1 MKARTLMRFGL
12 TALAL
17 FWLTACDDG
26 ASTGGR
32 VPNPPPDDVTS
43 NGMISLKESEI
54 GAAFE
59 GGTMRVTLPVRTTA
73 DLAVTGRVEVDLM
86 NLADAT
92 EDKLIASGSQE
103 FEGADPDPVTIA
115 LPLVPGGDDAAAL
128 ASYVLYW
135 RVDSSAGALH
145 GRRSVFSA
153 WSQKTEVLVLGPD
166 AFEVDRE
173 STVRVVARDPATG
186 VPRGAVPVKLLL
198 EREGVDPRLLAEG
211 MTDGY
216 GVMLARVVADEA
228 ELGAGQLRVLVDE
241 AAMPVYAASVAGDV
255 DVERT
260 FRVLLTT
267 DKPLYQPGQTIHLR
281 ALALRKPALNPE
293 ADRAL
298 VFDIY
303 DAKDNKIEHLPMT
316 TDAFGVA
323 HTKLRLAREVNL
335 GTWRITATI
344 DDVTTEKTVT
354 VDRYSL
360 PKFDLD
366 LDLDQPVYLA
376 GDRLRGTVTARYFF
390 GKSVAGGQVAIQAST
405 VDAGENVFAE
415 LAGITD
421 ENGVYAFEM
430 NLPDYL
436 VGLPIAQ
443 GGGVIQLA
451 VQVTDTA
458 GQARAITK
466 SVRVAKGPLEVT
478 AVPESGALVPELE
491 NRVYLRSVDA
501 LGEPVGATHAISFDG
516 ASLGEATADESGLAI
531 FTWAVPALDEGVQS
545 VTLSVATRDTDG
557 HDVRNDFALSADPNA
572 VQGAVLLRTDRA
584 LYRVGDT
591 VEVDIEVTGA
601 PDRVYLDVVRA
612 GQTVLTQALTPDAD
626 GHARYSLDLGND
638 HAGALQFDAWYLAQ
652 GSSFR
657 RDAKVVWVEAA
668 DGLNIEI
675 TPDREVYAPG
685 EQARLSVRVTD
696 GEGTGKAAA
705 IGLQGV
711 DEAVYSL
718 VEQRPGLEKVY
729 FRVEGEL
736 AEPRYQVGVPGL
748 ATIASDPDAS
758 EDPRRESEAQVLF
771 AATDG
776 AAPGLSLSSWA
787 GTEARTPPFVQPAI
801 DRLGAAYRETL
812 TAELERMAAAGTG
825 LPGNALSQAVSRFGP
840 PVDPFGKQLSAA
852 TADGYSLTLVSV
864 GPDEVPGTSDDV
876 KTTLTFETVL
886 PPPPEPDWDNE
897 FPGAEGGDGAGPP
910 NEGGGGAGGSSAGG
924 DDSGPRV
931 RRNFPETLF
940 VEPAL
945 ITDGN
950 GDAELTIGLA
960 DSITTWRI
968 SALANSADGL
978 LGSMDRGLV
987 VFQDFFVDLEIPT
1000 TLTRGDEVGIT
1011 LALYNYLPEPQT
1023 VNLEIAEA
1031 DWFTLQGDA
1040 RIAVELEA
1048 NEVRGLRIPL
1058 RVDRVGTHELQVTA
1072 RGTSLSDAVARQVRV
1087 EPDGQK
1093 VERIASGRLTAP
1105 AEYTTQIPQGSV
1117 ADSGALFVRLYPGLM
1132 SQVVTGLDGILQMPS
1147 GCFEQTSAST
1157 WPNVLVAR
1165 YMRESATVNPELE
1178 ARAMEY
1184 INTGYQRLLTFE
1196 VTGGGFEWFGSPP
1209 AHVVLT
1215 AYGLLEFT
1223 DMAAVRTV
1231 DAAMLDRTRAW
1242 LLAQQRD
1249 DGRWE
1254 AGEGGLDETGQLRD
1268 PVTITAYVAF
1278 ALATAGEAGPAL
1290 DAANGYL
1297 SAHQNEMGEYT
1308 LALYGNFLAAWRPND
1323 AATRLVI
1330 GTLAERV
1337 QADLDHW
1344 ETDEQTTTYGNGE
1357 AAWIETTAL
1366 ATHALMLANAHPN
1379 VVQGALGWLVTKRSP
1394 GGAWGST
1401 AGTVWSIKCLLRALS
1416 GGRDENADGTVRVL
1430 FDGVERA
1437 SFRVTAENSDVMRQ
1451 AELSELLMP
1460 GGAQRVEVVLEG
1472 EGNLAYDIVERW
1484 FMPWDAVPPPEGPL
1498 SIEVTY
1504 DRTTLAVDDMVTA
1517 QVTIAN
1523 SDPDFADM
1531 VMVDLGIP
1539 PGFAL
1544 VRDDL
1549 EALRQ
1554 AGVFD
1559 RYENTERQLLL
1570 YFTVVPTGEPIVFE
1584 YRLQATEP
1592 VRAQAPRNRI
1602 YSYYN
1607 PDVGSEAAPV
1617 EFAVE

>member
-1 MKARTLMRFGL
+1 MNALHRLRLGL
-12 TALAL
+12 AALAL
-17 FWLTACDDG
+17 VWVAGCDDG
-26 ASTGGR
+26 ASTGGS
-32 VPNPPPDDVTS
+32 PSAPPPGDVTD
-43 NGMISLKESEI
+43 NGLISLKESAIE
-54 GAAFE
+54 AAFE
-59 GGTMRVTLPVRTTA
+59 GGTLRVALPLRTGGDVDVA
-73 DLAVTGRVEVDLM
+73 GRVQVDLVDLAASDSAPP
-86 NLADAT
+86 LA
-92 EDKLIASGSQE
+92 SQSQE
-103 FEGADPDPVTIA
+103 FEGRGEIPVA
-115 LPLVPGGDDAAAL
+115 VSLPLTPSGDDAAAL
-128 ASYVLYW
+128 AGYSLYW
-135 RVDSSAGALH
+135 RVESRAGTLH
-145 GRRSVFSA
+145 GRRSLFSA

-166 AFEVDRE
+166 TFEVDRE
-173 STVRVVARDPATG
+173 STVRVVARDPASG
-186 VPRGAVPVKLLL
+186 VPRGNVPVTLTLV
-198 EREGVDPRLLAEG
+198 REGVEPRVLAEG

-216 GVMLARVVADEA
+216 GVMLARIIADEA
-228 ELGAGQLRVLVDE
+228 ELGAGELRVEVDE

-267 DKPLYQPGQTIHLR
+267 DKPLYQPGQVIHLR
-281 ALALRKPALNPE
+281 ALALRKPALTPE
-293 ADRAL
+293 ADRPL
-298 VFDIY
+298 TFDIY
-303 DAKDNKIEHLPMT
+303 DAKDNKIEHLPLT
-316 TDAFGVA
+316 TDAYGVA

-335 GTWRITATI
+335 GTWRIAATL

-360 PKFDLD
+360 PKFDLK

-390 GKSVAGGQVAIQAST
+390 GKAVAGGQVAIQAAT

-415 LAGITD
+415 LQGLTD
-421 ENGVYAFEM
+421 AEGVYAFEM

-458 GQARAITK
+458 GQARAISR
-466 SVRVAKGPLEVT
+466 SVRIAKGPLEVS
-478 AVPESGALVPELE
+478 AVPESGALVPGLV
-491 NRVYLRSVDA
+491 NRIYLRSVDA
-501 LGEPVGATHAISFDG
+501 LGEPVGATHTVTFD
-516 ASLGEATADESGLAI
+516 AEVLGETTADESGLAI
-531 FTWAVPALDEGVQS
+531 FEWPVPELEATVQT
-545 VTLSVATRDTDG
+545 VTLTVATRDADG
-557 HDVRNDFALSADPNA
+557 HEVQNAFVLSADPNA

-591 VEVDIEVTGA
+591 AEIDIEVTGA
-601 PDRVYLDVVRA
+601 PDRVYLDVLRS
-612 GQTVLTQALTPDAD
+612 GQTVLTQALTPDAS

-657 RDAKVVWVEAA
+657 RDAKVVWVESAN
-668 DGLNIEI
+668 GLNIEI
-675 TPDREVYAPG
+675 TPDREIYAPG

-696 GEGTGKAAA
+696 TEGTGKAAA

-748 ATIASDPDAS
+748 ATIASDPNAS
-758 EDPRRESEAQVLF
+758 EDPQREQEAQVLF

-787 GTEARTPPFVQPAI
+787 GTEARTPTFVQPAI
-801 DRLGAAYRETL
+801 DRLGAEYRLVIE
-812 TAELERMAAAGTG
+812 AELIRVAAATG
-825 LPGNALSQAVSRFGP
+825 ALDSTALAQATARFGP
-840 PVDPFGKQLSAA
+840 PVDPFGKQLAVASP
-852 TADGYSLTLVSV
+852 DGYSLTLVSM
-864 GPDEVPGTSDDV
+864 GPDEAAGTADDV
-876 KTTLTFETVL
+876 STRLTFETL
-886 PPPPEPDWDNE
+886 LPPPEPDWDNE

-910 NEGGGGAGGSSAGG
+910 NEGGGGAGGSSTGG
-924 DDSGPRV
+924 DDTGPRV

-940 VEPAL
+940 VEPSL

-960 DSITTWRI
+960 DSITTWRV

-978 LGSMDRGLV
+978 IGSIDRGLT

-1023 VNLEIAEA
+1023 VNLEIATA
-1031 DWFTLQGDA
+1031 DWFTLLGEA
-1040 RIAVELEA
+1040 RVAVELAA

-1058 RVDRVGTHELQVTA
+1058 RVERVGSYELQVTA
-1072 RGTSLSDAVARQVRV
+1072 RGTELSDAVARQVRV

-1093 VERIASGRLTAP
+1093 VERIASGRLAAP
-1105 AEYTTQIPQGSV
+1105 ASYTTQIPLESV

-1132 SQVVTGLDGILQMPS
+1132 SQVVTGLEGILQMPS

-1165 YMRESATVNPELE
+1165 YLRDTATVNPELE

-1196 VTGGGFEWFGSPP
+1196 VQGGGFEWFGSPP

-1231 DAAMLDRTRAW
+1231 DAAMLARTRAW

-1278 ALATAGEAGPAL
+1278 ALATAGETDPAL
-1290 DAANGYL
+1290 DRANAYL
-1297 SAHQNEMGEYT
+1297 AAHQNAMGEYT

-1337 QADLDHW
+1337 QAELDHW

-1379 VVQGALGWLVTKRSP
+1379 VVQGALSWLVTKRSP

-1460 GGAQRVEVVLEG
+1460 GGAQRVEVVLDG

-1484 FMPWDAVPPPEGPL
+1484 HMPWDAVPPPEGPL
-1498 SIEVTY
+1498 GITVTY

-1517 QVTIAN
+1517 EVTITN
-1523 SDPDFADM
+1523 TDPAFADM

-1549 EALRQ
+1549 EALR
-1554 AGVFD
+1554 ATGVFD
-1559 RYENTERQLLL
+1559 RFENTERQLLL
-1570 YFTVVPTGEPIVFE
+1570 YFTVVPAGEPIVFQ
-1584 YRLQATEP
+1584 YRLRATEP
-1592 VRAQAPRNRI
+1592 VRAQSPRNRV